1 MVSPPTQQL
10 VLRTR
15 WEQLAGRLGGTTKK
29 SPAECAGCRRGPDLP
44 TAPGR
49 APQPRGGAQVGPTRL
64 SLSQE
69 PSLRVTARGPPTDQ
83 RARELAAAGGATAG
97 VASSCPHPHRPVL
110 LEIVGDGPVPGRL
123 VTLQPS
129 SRAVTQTPR
138 AARSGRGRTGR
149 GPAGRG
155 GQPCRRRPP
164 FGDSPVPAAV
174 PPPGPGTWASFP
186 LLPPGFSDLRVDA
199 GAAHNSVLWVCV
211 RVWACICV
219 RARIHVARVSRC
231 CVCMCMST

>member
-1 MVSPPTQQL
+1 MSHGVVSPPTQQL

-15 WEQLAGRLGGTTKK
+15 WEQLAGRLGGATKK

-129 SRAVTQTPR
+129 SRAMTQTPPCRPERTR
-138 AARSGRGRTGR
+138 AHGPGSCGARVVSPAGADPRSGTALSR
-149 GPAGRG
+149 P
-155 GQPCRRRPP
+155 QSRPP
-164 FGDSPVPAAV
+164 APELGPHFLSCLLGFPIFVSTPA
-174 PPPGPGTWASFP
+174 
-186 LLPPGFSDLRVDA
+186 LLTTPCSGCAF
-199 GAAHNSVLWVCV
+199 
-211 RVWACICV
+211 ACG
-219 RARIHVARVSRC
+219 RVS
-231 CVCMCMST
+231 VCAHAFM

>member
-1 MVSPPTQQL
+1 MSHGVVSPPTQQL

-129 SRAVTQTPR
+129 SRAMTQTPR

-155 GQPCRRRPP
+155 WSALPAQTPVRGQPCPGRGPAPRPRNL
-164 FGDSPVPAAV
+164 GLISSP
-174 PPPGPGTWASFP
+174 AS
-186 LLPPGFSDLRVDA
+186 
-199 GAAHNSVLWVCV
+199 WVFRSSC
-211 RVWACICV
+211 
-219 RARIHVARVSRC
+219 
-231 CVCMCMST
+231 